1 LSTSPDL
8 LTQAARELGP
18 VQARIDAGDA
28 QAAAARD
35 ERAAIW
41 RKYLRL
47 GVQKT
52 RLAELSG
59 LDRKAIDDALT
70 IRRGR

>member
-1 LSTSPDL
+1 MSTSPDL

-47 GVQKT
+47 GVQMT

-59 LDRKAIDDALT
+59 LDRTAVRDALT
-70 IRRGR
+70 IRRKR